1 MSKNKTN
8 IEAYFF
14 ISIANGQIDVNFCG
28 DTDVLSAA
36 FAQLIVGKIKEGAD
50 VKKILVDAVGV
61 SAGILRDDYDDYTII
76 TEKGNIVPK
85 KKSNPKQMDGAKSD
99 APFVKT
105 RKKKAK

>member
-50 VKKILVDAVGV
+50 VKKILVDAIGV
-61 SAGILRDDYDDYTII
+61 SAGILRDDYTII

-85 KKSNPKQMDGAKSD
+85 KSKKSQKEQ
-99 APFVKT
+99 
-105 RKKKAK
+105 

>member
-1 MSKNKTN
+1 MTTKNKTN

-50 VKKILVDAVGV
+50 VKKILVDAIGV
-61 SAGILRDDYDDYTII
+61 SAGILRDDYTII

-85 KKSNPKQMDGAKSD
+85 KSKKSQKEQ
-99 APFVKT
+99 
-105 RKKKAK
+105 